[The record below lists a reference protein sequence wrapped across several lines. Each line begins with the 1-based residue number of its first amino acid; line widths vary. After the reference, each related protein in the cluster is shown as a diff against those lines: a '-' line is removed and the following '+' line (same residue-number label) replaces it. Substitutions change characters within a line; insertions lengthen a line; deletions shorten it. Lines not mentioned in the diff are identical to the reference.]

1 MLAIKL
7 SRKGRK
13 KQPFF
18 RVIILE
24 KAKDPRGDFLEDL
37 GFYNPFTKETSLKNE
52 RIKYWLSKGAQPT
65 GSVHNLLIAQGI
77 IKDKKVKVT
86 KINQKKIEKK
96 KKLAEEKNKAKMKS
110 VKVEKEEISEQPTA
124 KDELSDDKVSEE
136 SKEEKE

>member
-18 RVIILE
+18 RVIVLE

-37 GFYNPFTKETSLKNE
+37 GFHNPFTKETSLKGE

-77 IKDKKVKVT
+77 IKDEKVKVT
-86 KINQKKIEKK
+86 KVNQKKIEKK
-96 KKLAEEKNKAKMKS
+96 KQLAEEKSKAKMKS
-110 VKVEKEEISEQPTA
+110 AKVEKEEPSKEISETN
-124 KDELSDDKVSEE
+124 
-136 SKEEKE
+136 KEEKE

>member
-18 RVIILE
+18 RIIVLE
-24 KAKDPRGDFLEDL
+24 KEKDPCGDFLEDL
-37 GFYNPFTKETSLKNE
+37 GFRNPFTKETSLKTE

-65 GSVHNLLIAQGI
+65 GSVHNLLVAEGI

-86 KINQKKIEKK
+86 RINQKKLDKK
-96 KKLAEEKNKAKMKS
+96 KQLAEEKNKTKISLAQAEKKELSNDKML
-110 VKVEKEEISEQPTA
+110 EENKEERL
-124 KDELSDDKVSEE
+124 ELK
-136 SKEEKE
+136 K

>member
-18 RVIILE
+18 RIIVLE

-37 GFYNPFTKETSLKNE
+37 GFHNPFSKETSLKVE

-77 IKDKKVKVT
+77 IKDAKVKVT
-86 KINQKKIEKK
+86 KVNQKKLEKK
-96 KKLAEEKNKAKMKS
+96 KKLADERSKAKATPAKTKKEEPSKDNMTEEKN
-110 VKVEKEEISEQPTA
+110 
-124 KDELSDDKVSEE
+124 
-136 SKEEKE
+136 

>member
-18 RVIILE
+18 RIIVLE
-24 KAKDPRGDFLEDL
+24 KAKDPCGDFLEDL
-37 GFYNPFTKETSLKNE
+37 GFHNPFTKETSLKSE

-77 IKDKKVKVT
+77 IKDEKVKVT
-86 KINQKKIEKK
+86 KVNQKKIEKK
-96 KKLAEEKNKAKMKS
+96 KKLADEKKKAKHASTEEKI
-110 VKVEKEEISEQPTA
+110 KETTE
-124 KDELSDDKVSEE
+124 
-136 SKEEKE
+136 EEKK

>member
-18 RVIILE
+18 RIIILE
-24 KAKDPRGDFLEDL
+24 KTKDPRGDFLEDL
-37 GFYNPFTKETSLKNE
+37 GFYNPFTKETSLKSE

-77 IKDKKVKVT
+77 IKDEKVKVT
-86 KINQKKIEKK
+86 KVNQKKIEKK
-96 KKLAEEKNKAKMKS
+96 KKLADEKKKAKHASTEEKI
-110 VKVEKEEISEQPTA
+110 KETTE
-124 KDELSDDKVSEE
+124 
-136 SKEEKE
+136 EEKK

>member
-18 RVIILE
+18 RIIILE
-24 KAKDPRGDFLEDL
+24 KTKDPRGDFLEDL
-37 GFYNPFTKETSLKNE
+37 GFHNPFTKETSLKSE

-77 IKDKKVKVT
+77 IKDEKVKVT
-86 KINQKKIEKK
+86 KVNQKKIEKK
-96 KKLAEEKNKAKMKS
+96 KKLADEKKKAKHASTEEKI
-110 VKVEKEEISEQPTA
+110 KETTE
-124 KDELSDDKVSEE
+124 
-136 SKEEKE
+136 EEKK